1 MAVVIVAEATVEATV
16 EAAKEV
22 GKEEEERAVG
32 LAVVKVVGEMEMAA
46 RVAVRVGAVRVGT
59 MEAAERV
66 EAKAVVE
73 REVEREAVAKAVKT
87 AAVETVAVRVEVADE
102 RPVGP
107 PRPGK
112 PLGLSPL
119 PSPSRGLETRPRVA
133 YRYARRLTSR
143 AYAADMTRPHG
154 RPALT

>member
-1 MAVVIVAEATVEATV
+1 MAGCCMDAPQRGLDGEAGLSVAPCSSYSDGTCGSMTAAGMCATWAVCPRAPR
-16 EAAKEV
+16 
-22 GKEEEERAVG
+22 RAVPVASPG
-32 LAVVKVVGEMEMAA
+32 RVSGRHARLPAACAVSPQ
-46 RVAVRVGAVRVGT
+46 R
-59 MEAAERV
+59 AERG
-66 EAKAVVE
+66 
-73 REVEREAVAKAVKT
+73 R
-87 AAVETVAVRVEVADE
+87 EVADE

-133 YRYARRLTSR
+133 YRYARRLSSR